1 MKKTMLF
8 SNLYSYLQIPSYD
21 HNGYR
26 LTQNNY
32 QNILVRVLFSTFFY
46 RGTNMTFEDWIGKI
60 SGWVWGPP
68 LLVLLVG
75 TGIYLTLRI
84 GFLQMRL
91 LPYSLKL
98 AFSKNQDKRSEG
110 DISHFQALMTALAAT
125 VGTGNIAGVA
135 TAVFTGGP
143 GAVFWMWVTAFF
155 GMATKYAEAVL
166 AVKYRVEEA
175 DGEMSGGPMYY
186 LERGLGQKWL
196 GVLFALF
203 GAIAAFGIGNLVQSN
218 SVASVV
224 NSTFSVPPWVTG
236 LVLTIFT
243 ALAILGGIKSIGK
256 VTALFV
262 PVMALFYLIAGLA
275 VMVMNFD
282 LVPAAISLIFTDAFT
297 GEAVAGGAL
306 GTVIR
311 MGVARGVFS
320 NEAGLGSAP
329 IAAAAAKTDLPGRQA
344 LVSMTQVFIDT
355 LVICSITG
363 ITIVMGGLYTGD
375 VTAAELTSA
384 TFEKFLGSSG
394 SVIVAIG
401 LLFFAS
407 STIIGWSYYGEK
419 CFSYL
424 FSKKVIIYYR
434 IAFVIA
440 VFIGAISQLQIV
452 WGVADIMNG
461 LMAFPNLIGLLGLS
475 GIVVVETKNILNAI
489 KEEKKEAKTLSA

>member
-1 MKKTMLF
+1 
-8 SNLYSYLQIPSYD
+8 
-21 HNGYR
+21 
-26 LTQNNY
+26 
-32 QNILVRVLFSTFFY
+32 
-46 RGTNMTFEDWIGKI
+46 MTFEDWIGKI

-75 TGIYLTLRI
+75 TGIYLTVRI

-98 AFSKNQDKRSEG
+98 AFTKRQDKKSEG

-135 TAVFTGGP
+135 TAIFTGGP
-143 GAVFWMWVTAFF
+143 GAVFWMWITAFF

-166 AVKYRVEEA
+166 AVKYRVENEN
-175 DGEMSGGPMYY
+175 GEMSGGPMYY

-196 GVLFALF
+196 GVLFAFF

-218 SVASVV
+218 SVAGVV
-224 NSTFSVPPWVTG
+224 QSTFSVPAWVTG
-236 LVLTIFT
+236 LALTIFT
-243 ALAILGGIKSIGK
+243 ALALLGGIKSIGK

-262 PVMALFYLIAGLA
+262 PVMAAFYLLAGLA
-275 VMVMNFD
+275 VMIMNFD
-282 LVPAAISLIFTDAFT
+282 LVPAAVALIFTDAFT

-355 LVICSITG
+355 IVICSITG

-375 VTAAELTSA
+375 ATAADLTSA
-384 TFEKFLGSSG
+384 TFAKFLGQSG
-394 SVIVAIG
+394 AVIVSVG

-419 CFSYL
+419 CFTYL
-424 FSKKVIIYYR
+424 FRNNIVIYYR
-434 IAFVIA
+434 IAYVAA
-440 VFIGAISQLQIV
+440 VFMGAITQLDIV

-475 GIVVVETKNILNAI
+475 GVVVVETRNILKAI
-489 KEEKKEAKTLSA
+489 KEEKNQSLSA

>member
-1 MKKTMLF
+1 
-8 SNLYSYLQIPSYD
+8 
-21 HNGYR
+21 
-26 LTQNNY
+26 
-32 QNILVRVLFSTFFY
+32 
-46 RGTNMTFEDWIGKI
+46 MTFEDWIGKI

-68 LLVLLVG
+68 LLILLVG
-75 TGIYLTLRI
+75 TGIYLTVRI

-98 AFSKNQDKRSEG
+98 AFTKQQDKKSEG

-143 GAVFWMWVTAFF
+143 GAVFWMWITAFF

-166 AVKYRVEEA
+166 AVKYRVEDEN
-175 DGEMSGGPMYY
+175 GEMSGGPMYY

-203 GAIAAFGIGNLVQSN
+203 GAVAAFGIGNLVQSN

-224 NSTFSVPPWVTG
+224 QSTFSVPAWVTG
-236 LVLTIFT
+236 IVLTIFT

-262 PVMALFYLIAGLA
+262 PVMALFYLVAGLA
-275 VMVMNFD
+275 VMIMNFD
-282 LVPAAISLIFTDAFT
+282 LVPAAIALIFTDAFT

-355 LVICSITG
+355 IVICSITG

-375 VTAAELTSA
+375 VTAADLTSA
-384 TFEKFLGSSG
+384 TFAKFLGQSG
-394 SVIVAIG
+394 SIIVAVG

-424 FSKKVIIYYR
+424 FSKNVVIYYR
-434 IAFVIA
+434 IAYVVA

-461 LMAFPNLIGLLGLS
+461 LMALPNLIGLLGLS
-475 GIVVVETKNILNAI
+475 GVVVIETRKILNAI
-489 KEEKKEAKTLSA
+489 KEEKNETKTLSA